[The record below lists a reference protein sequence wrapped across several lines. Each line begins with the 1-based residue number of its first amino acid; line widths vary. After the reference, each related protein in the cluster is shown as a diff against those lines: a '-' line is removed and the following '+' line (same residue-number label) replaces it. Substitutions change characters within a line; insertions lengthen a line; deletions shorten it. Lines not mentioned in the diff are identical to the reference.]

1 MALENKFR
9 VSELAQSGSRAIIS
23 EDPISKTHTFI
34 DGSTTIVSQ
43 SASEPYEHIEG
54 ERDGELTNFIEKP
67 KYEEEQLKKAVDTVI
82 DELIVPPLPPSPPVV
97 PKPVYDDLLERYNQA
112 IADLATANN
121 TIRDLQAQVAQLQ
134 GQIQS
139 LLSQLDAAQVARTI
153 AENQLQ
159 QQATSFG
166 ELAGKF
172 SQAIIKGTKEATA
185 RVSLQAQVEGLTA
198 QKDTLR
204 EQILQLRQII
214 ASLQGQVEAQL
225 GILDVQTQAA
235 KDAQTAAN
243 NQLQNL
249 EKQSQEQLNAAEQ
262 ANLEREV
269 STIQNGFRIFTG
281 GKVAIYIDSADDPTK
296 VAEGGSWNSDTGM
309 IRWRGYKT
317 SRSHYNGG
325 KGDNMVL
332 KLKSISTQQEVVE
345 LVSSTTVKTGYTAK
359 YGNKGTKN
367 LETRQEPGNYYVG
380 PFKGRLQSYTIPAAQ
395 EQDGVVKDSIQG
407 PNIPVGPT
415 WDINQKKDG
424 TNDAGGIGY
433 YTFRLKSNGSTVKVP
448 WSAFQRHA
456 DLKGT

>member
-1 MALENKFR
+1 MALDNKFR

-34 DGSTTIVSQ
+34 DGSTTIVSK
-43 SASEPYEHIEG
+43 SAIEPYEHIEG

-112 IADLATANN
+112 IADLADANN

-159 QQATSFG
+159 QQASSFG
-166 ELAGKF
+166 ELAAKF

-225 GILDVQTQAA
+225 GILDAQIQSAENAQAA
-235 KDAQTAAN
+235 ADQALIDTQ
-243 NQLQNL
+243 
-249 EKQSQEQLNAAEQ
+249 NAAEEALNNQQSQQ
-262 ANLEREV
+262 AAQITLNGKTNSYGKGQTSGWKIGLQKDFKETNEQVYIRTYNDDDIHNWQGQYINVYNFSDTE
-269 STIQNGFRIFTG
+269 QNVTLTANSGYTSWL
-281 GKVAIYIDSADDPTK
+281 VLP
-296 VAEGGSWNSDTGM
+296 GGSL
-309 IRWRGYKT
+309 KLPP
-317 SRSHYNGG
+317 RSGTNPG
-325 KGDNMVL
+325 KGHFQIQAKPRGGGDSRRNAYTGEL
-332 KLKSISTQQEVVE
+332 KLNFSGGDSFVLTTKYWKEVGR
-345 LVSSTTVKTGYTAK
+345 SDSWSPRGSA
-359 YGNKGTKN
+359 TK
-367 LETRQEPGNYYVG
+367 QVG
-380 PFKGRLQSYTIPAAQ
+380 SER
-395 EQDGVVKDSIQG
+395 V
-407 PNIPVGPT
+407 
-415 WDINQKKDG
+415 
-424 TNDAGGIGY
+424 
-433 YTFRLKSNGSTVKVP
+433 
-448 WSAFQRHA
+448 
-456 DLKGT
+456 